1 MKIIVTGAGGFIA
14 QNLIKELSK
23 NKRFHIKAFLKKK
36 VKIFKNSNISYLT
49 KKIENIKKKDLKGYD
64 AVFHFASTGARNFY
78 KNKNFFEEF
87 EITYQT
93 NVIHSL
99 NLFDNAIKVGIKRFV
114 IPGSCF
120 EYGYSG
126 VKNKKLSTNSK
137 LLPKGYYS
145 ISKASLFYHLKNLA
159 KIHKK
164 INFIYLRYFQVY
176 GEGEKL
182 PRLWAQLKYNANNNL
197 NFVVE
202 NGSLVRDFISV
213 QDVSKKTIYIFNK
226 YKKSG
231 LIVKNVGSGKGTSV
245 SDFAKLWWK
254 KFNANKKLI
263 IKNKKTSHIKYLVSK
278 NK

>member
-1 MKIIVTGAGGFIA
+1 MKIIVTGAGGFLA

-23 NKRFHIKAFLKKK
+23 NKRFRIKAFLKKK
-36 VKIFKNSNISYLT
+36 VKIYKNSNILYLT
-49 KKIENIKKKDLKGYD
+49 KKIENIKKNDLKGYD

-78 KNKNFFEEF
+78 KNKNFFDEF

-145 ISKASLFYHLKNLA
+145 ISKASLFYHLENLA

-213 QDVSKKTIYIFNK
+213 HDVSKKTIDIFNK

-231 LIVKNVGSGKGTSV
+231 LIVKNIGSGKGTSV
-245 SDFAKLWWK
+245 SNFAKLWWK

-263 IKNKKTSHIKYLVSK
+263 IKNKKTPHIKYLVSK